1 MLKALAKKAALLA
14 ALTLAPA
21 LTSPAQT
28 LIDLKRGGGL
38 RAKTLDDYRTR
49 ARDAWQEREDSLEYT
64 DHIRR
69 TLNAL
74 YTDSLAEA
82 EKHINAALKLRPDA
96 PGNHILQYY
105 LGEID
110 LKRGRYD
117 EAISRFTALLDKMP
131 EFHDARIA
139 RADAALQAGRA
150 REAAEDAGQLIVPR
164 PRWVVPDDVS
174 ERALFVRAAAR
185 YQLRQYPEARTDLT
199 ALLRDNP
206 SRTDAQLLEALTL
219 HRMGQPREA
228 LNRLNVTVAAHPDD
242 IEALTTRAMVE
253 GELQLNDMARADY
266 DRLAA
271 LCPDAP
277 DVFTERARILIRL
290 DEKTAARRDL
300 DRAVALGTPMGAV
313 QSLYNLTRQ

>member
-1 MLKALAKKAALLA
+1 MKKKTLIAALLLLGLSLSA
-14 ALTLAPA
+14 
-21 LTSPAQT
+21 PAQT
-28 LIDLKRGGGL
+28 VIDLKRGGGL
-38 RAKTLDDYRTR
+38 RAKTLDDYRTKLKD
-49 ARDAWQEREDSLEYT
+49 ARQEREDSLEYT

-82 EKHINAALKLRPDA
+82 ERHIGEALKLRPDA
-96 PGNHILQYY
+96 PGNHILHYY

-110 LKRGRYD
+110 LRRGRYD
-117 EAISRFTALLDKMP
+117 SAISRFSSLLEKMP
-131 EFHDARIA
+131 EYHDARIA

-150 REAAEDAGQLIVPR
+150 REAAEDAGQLILPR
-164 PRWVVPDDVS
+164 PRWVVPDDVRR
-174 ERALFVRAAAR
+174 RALFVRAAAR
-185 YQLRQYPEARTDLT
+185 YQLRQYTEARTDLT
-199 ALLRDNP
+199 TLLREEP
-206 SRTDAQLLEALTL
+206 GRTDAQLLEALTL

-228 LNRLNVTVAAHPDD
+228 LNRLNFVVSAHPDD

-271 LCPDAP
+271 LCPSSP
-277 DVFTERARILIRL
+277 DVYTERARILIRL
-290 DEKTAARRDL
+290 GEKTAARRDL
-300 DRAVALGTPMGAV
+300 DRAVSLGTPMGAV